1 MESEAISVEVV
12 YARNDQQ
19 TLIALSVNTPI
30 TVEQAILQSGVLQCC
45 PEIDLQLN
53 KVGVFGQLVKLSDP
67 LEDGDR
73 VEIYR
78 PLLQHPMDARRQRA
92 TR

>member
-1 MESEAISVEVV
+1 MAGEAISVEVV
-12 YARNDQQ
+12 YARKDQQ
-19 TLIALSVNTPI
+19 TLIALSFSTPI
-30 TVEQAILQSGVLQCC
+30 TVEQAILQSGMMERC